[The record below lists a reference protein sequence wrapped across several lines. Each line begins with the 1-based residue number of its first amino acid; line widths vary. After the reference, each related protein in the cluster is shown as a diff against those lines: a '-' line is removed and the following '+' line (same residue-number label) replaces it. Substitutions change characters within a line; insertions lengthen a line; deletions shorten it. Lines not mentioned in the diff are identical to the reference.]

1 MFNQPI
7 AEAIYFLQYVLAGLL
22 WFVNRMILS
31 IAIIAEN
38 VNTWFT
44 DNAGY
49 FAELMTNALSA
60 PLGGVFILA
69 LTALGVWYL
78 LNNILP
84 TQRWVDPVKLVTY
97 SFMAFLFFSAPVW
110 AIDQL
115 EEMRTAVNG
124 GIDQA

>member
-60 PLGGVFILA
+60 PLGGC
-69 LTALGVWYL
+69 
-78 LNNILP
+78 
-84 TQRWVDPVKLVTY
+84 
-97 SFMAFLFFSAPVW
+97 SFW
-110 AIDQL
+110 
-115 EEMRTAVNG
+115 R
-124 GIDQA
+124 